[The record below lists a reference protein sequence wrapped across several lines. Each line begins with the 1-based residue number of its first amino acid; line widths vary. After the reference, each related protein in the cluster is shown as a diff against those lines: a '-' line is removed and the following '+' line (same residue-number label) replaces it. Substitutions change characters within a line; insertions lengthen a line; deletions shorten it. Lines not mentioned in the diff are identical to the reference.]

1 MANEDILTYKGLPL
15 VRSGN
20 KIYYGD
26 PKKKYILVLIILKV
40 DKTGDIALP
49 SRVLVQ
55 IRSTEYC
62 EQGADVILQEKEK
75 NNLGEAFQLG
85 LIWLE
90 RALAK

>member
-1 MANEDILTYKGLPL
+1 MANQDILTYKGLPL

-26 PKKKYILVLIILKV
+26 PKKKYILVLVILKI
-40 DKTGDIALP
+40 DKAGTIPLP

-55 IRSTEYC
+55 IRKTDGSD
-62 EQGADVILQEKEK
+62 QVVQEKEK
-75 NNLGEAFQLG
+75 TSLGDAFQLG

-90 RALAK
+90 RALSE

>member
-1 MANEDILTYKGLPL
+1 MSANEILTYKGLPL

-26 PKKKYILVLIILKV
+26 PKKKYILVLVILKV
-40 DKTGDIALP
+40 DKTGEIPLP

-55 IRSTEYC
+55 IRSTD
-62 EQGADVILQEKEK
+62 GSDTVIQEKEK
-75 NNLGEAFQLG
+75 TSLGDAFQLG

-90 RALAK
+90 RALAE